1 MQGSWWARLA
11 MHMVL
16 IALAVYTLLPTFLGE
31 DTHAKLSAQ
40 AASVNQGGP
49 APAAA
54 SDAEE
59 ALTWWEALLPDTAIK
74 RGIDLAGGIDL
85 TLQVEVE
92 EAVLS
97 TVQRDARPLK
107 EALEN
112 EGIQV
117 EEVRRMRGEAG
128 LLVRLSDEEDL
139 TELSVFMQKRY
150 NGYTYR
156 GPRELD
162 GFEYQLYL
170 LSDSSADY
178 IRSRAVEQ
186 ALETLRDRINETG
199 VKEPTIVQKGGNR
212 INVQL
217 PGMEDPKEAVRAI
230 GTTAVLEFMMVDEEV
245 SSEAIERMLV
255 AAQQELDK
263 DSFADDATLSDWL
276 IRAGKMAS
284 TDRLLWEYQKDVAGK
299 DQRTRALVVR
309 DEVILTGDDV
319 NDAHVS
325 MNQYNEPYVH
335 LEFKPRGG
343 RIFSD
348 VTGANVGKRFAIVL
362 DEKMRSAPVIREKI
376 AGGQASIE
384 MGGGG
389 YNEQLSDAQI
399 LSLVLRTGALPAP
412 VTIGEVRVV
421 GATLGWD
428 AIRSGIWASVI
439 GGCLVML
446 YMLVFYRLPGFL
458 ANLALMLNVVFI
470 VALLAAF
477 GATLTLP
484 GIAGIALTM
493 GMAVD
498 ANIIIYER
506 IREELKLGKSARAAT
521 DAGFSKAM
529 SAVLDGNITT
539 FAAGVVLFS
548 YGTGPIKGFAVTLM
562 IGIATTLY
570 TAVVVT
576 RLMMDLLV
584 KRRPTWLAY

>member
-299 DQRTRALVVR
+299 DQRSRALVVR

>member
-1 MQGSWWARLA
+1 